1 MIYNFNLIRNIN
13 QMVVLTV
20 IVLDIEVSMSMVIVL

>member
-1 MIYNFNLIRNIN
+1 MIHNFKLSRSIN